1 MNILGIDCVTPLPYL
16 GKRGNAK
23 TIELSPLELEEIIKV
38 IYDRRTKQE
47 RSASNMVIYGE
58 KVSENIFSFTEYKI
72 EKVGEHIDHTPN
84 EVCRMVLL
92 TTTLHKMNNCKA
104 DDDYSRLS
112 CSSCKRKEICMRL
125 FYERI
130 LFNIRSMLD
139 IHFIPE

>member
-1 MNILGIDCVTPLPYL
+1 LNILGIDCVTPLPYL

-47 RSASNMVIYGE
+47 RSASHMVIYGD
-58 KVSENIFSFTEYKI
+58 KVSENIFSFTGYKI
-72 EKVGEHIDHTPN
+72 EGSGERVPTASD

-92 TTTLHKMNNCKA
+92 TTTLYKMNNCNA